1 MRMDLIVNSL
11 NNSEGR
17 EIALFFTIAVS
28 WTWFFWGIPALVT
41 NGLLSLSISNDVF
54 TALGGFGPLLAAL
67 LLTYFKGGKRAVV
80 ILLKRGTDYR
90 FEKKWWLPI
99 LFLIPIVFLVSY
111 FIVSLFQVVPPL
123 DVAQILS
130 RFPMQFIYFFLGVA
144 VAEEFGWRGYSLDRL
159 QRRLQQFR
167 YTAVI
172 SSVILG
178 IIWGFWHLPFF
189 FTAGTS
195 QAGWSFWLF
204 LWLTVLVS
212 ILFTWLHNNTGGS
225 VLTALFFH
233 TSLNLC
239 VNFVPLLLV
248 QFYYPTLTTDLAFI
262 VMNLIAT
269 IIVLSVV
276 VHWGPATLTRNERMS
291 ERLRVVEPLMT

>member
-1 MRMDLIVNSL
+1 MVLVVESL
-11 NNSEGR
+11 DNSEGM

-41 NGLLSLSISNDVF
+41 NGVLSLSISNDVF
-54 TALGGFGPLLAAL
+54 TALGGFGPFFAAL
-67 LLTYFKGGKRAVV
+67 LLTYFKGGKHAVV
-80 ILLKRGTDYR
+80 ILLKRGADYR

-99 LFLIPIVFLVSY
+99 LFLIPIVFLVSF
-111 FIVSLFQVVPPL
+111 FIVNLFQVVPPL
-123 DVAQILS
+123 DVDRILN
-130 RFPMQFIYFFLGVA
+130 RFPTQFIYFFLGVA

-159 QRRLQQFR
+159 QRRLQQSR

-172 SSVILG
+172 SSAILG
-178 IIWGFWHLPFF
+178 VIWGFWHLPFF

-204 LWLTVLVS
+204 LWLTVVVS

-262 VMNLIAT
+262 VMNLIT
-269 IIVLSVV
+269 TVIVLSVV
-276 VHWGPATLTRNERMS
+276 VYWDPRTLTRNERMS
-291 ERLRVVEPLMT
+291 ERLREVNPLII